1 MTAAAVLTHLNAAG
15 IRLEVRAGALLAT
28 PKESL
33 TDDARSLIR
42 ANKPALLELL
52 SRSTADAAPGRLWL
66 IRHPDGSVRS
76 HSFTPPATR
85 AEVEVWY
92 PGAVAEPEADPHEGQ
107 TTAGAS

>member
-52 SRSTADAAPGRLWL
+52 SRPAADAAHRLWL
-66 IRHPDGSVRS
+66 VTHPDGRRVS
-76 HSFTPPATR
+76 HSFTPPASR
-85 AEVEVWY
+85 REVEAWY
-92 PGAVAEPEADPHEGQ
+92 PGALVEPEADPHEGQ
-107 TTAGAS
+107 TTAGAP